1 MGLKMNIY
9 HDNDADPDVLKGRQ
23 IVVAG
28 YGNQGRPQSLN
39 LRDSGFEVSV
49 AARPDGAGWRKA
61 LDDGF
66 HVSDFEEAAETA
78 DVLLML
84 LPDEIQG
91 DVFNRRISGRLR
103 RGSALCFAHGFAV
116 AFGEIEVRDQDLL
129 LVAPKGQG
137 RSVREAYVRGS
148 GLPCLLAVENDVSGR
163 AKETALALA
172 WGLGCLRIAAF
183 ETRFHEEA
191 VSDLFGEQAIL
202 CGGVPALVKH
212 AFDLLVR
219 RGFSPEV
226 AYFECLHELK
236 IIVDLFTRFGFS
248 GMRDLISS
256 TAAYGSLRYGENLIS
271 SEIDESMEDLFERID
286 SGEFAMDW
294 LERAR
299 GGGGELERLRENE
312 RRLAIEQVGDRIR
325 RMIRESENH

>member
-1 MGLKMNIY
+1 MNIY
-9 HDNDADPDVLKGRQ
+9 SNNDADPDILKEKK

-28 YGNQGRPQSLN
+28 YGNQGRPQAMN
-39 LRDSGFEVSV
+39 LRDSGFDVSV
-49 AARPDGAGWRKA
+49 AARPGGAGWKKA
-61 LDDGF
+61 RDDGF
-66 HVSDFEEAAETA
+66 HVSDFEEAAESA
-78 DVLLML
+78 DVLLLL
-84 LPDEIQG
+84 LPDEVQG
-91 DVFNRRISGRLR
+91 EVFERHISGRLG

-116 AFGEIEVRDQDLL
+116 AFGEIESSDHDLL

-137 RSVREAYVRGS
+137 RSVREAYIRGS

-163 AKETALALA
+163 ALEIALALA

-191 VSDLFGEQAIL
+191 VSDLFGEQAVL

-236 IIVDLFTRFGFS
+236 IIVDLFTRFGFA
-248 GMRDLISS
+248 GMRDLISG

-271 SEIDESMEDLFERID
+271 SEIDKSMEDLFTRID
-286 SGEFAMDW
+286 SGEFAMNW
-294 LERAR
+294 LEQAK
-299 GGGGELERLRENE
+299 GGGGELERLREIE
-312 RRLAIEQVGDRIR
+312 RKLVIEKVGDRIR
-325 RMIRESENH
+325 RMIQERESR